1 MLMIRA
7 AIVGLGWWGQTLV
20 NAVQTKSEKI
30 QIVAAHTRTPTKA
43 SDFCRERGIQ
53 LHDDL
58 SDLLVDPRIDAIVF
72 ATPHSEHTIQV
83 ERAAAAGKHIFM
95 EKPLALDV
103 AGARN
108 AVLAAQRA
116 AVVLGVGFQRRFNPS
131 HLEIKARMNQGLL
144 GTLVHCAAEAM
155 VSGALFMPNDT
166 WRSDPRETPGGAMT
180 PVGIHVLDGMIDL
193 FGEIEEVFCLNLR
206 RGGGPVDDTT
216 SVLLSLR
223 NGASANL
230 ISSLA
235 TARNSRM
242 VVYGTKGFVEATKT
256 TSETLRFVPVV
267 PPSLPPGATTP
278 KPEVMEFPSTDTER
292 ASLEAFADAIVSGT
306 LFPIPAEELIHGVAA
321 FAAIVRSANSGQPV
335 KLASLY

>member
-1 MLMIRA
+1 MIRA
-7 AIVGLGWWGQTLV
+7 AIIGLGWWGQTLV

-30 QIVAAHTRTPTKA
+30 KFVAAHTRTPTKA
-43 SDFCRERGIQ
+43 GDFCSERGIH
-53 LHDDL
+53 LHEHL
-58 SDLLVDPRIDAIVF
+58 SDLLVDPKLDAIVF
-72 ATPHSEHTIQV
+72 ATPHSEHTNHV
-83 ERAAAAGKHIFM
+83 KLAAAAGKHVFM

-103 AGARN
+103 AGARD
-108 AVLAAQRA
+108 AVSATQNS

-131 HLEIKARMNQGLL
+131 HLEIKARMNDGQL

-155 VSGALFMPNDT
+155 VSGALFMSKET
-166 WRSDPRETPGGAMT
+166 WRTDPRETPGGAMT

-235 TARNSRM
+235 TARNNRM
-242 VVYGTKGFVEATKT
+242 AVYGTKGFVETTKT
-256 TSETLRFVPVV
+256 NNETLRFVPVV
-267 PPSLPPGATTP
+267 PPSLPPGGTTP
-278 KPEVMEFPSTDTER
+278 KPELMEFPSIDTER

-306 LFPIPAEELIHGVAA
+306 LFPISAEQLIHGVAA
-321 FAAIVRSANSGQPV
+321 FAAIVQSANSGRPV
-335 KLASLY
+335 KIASLY